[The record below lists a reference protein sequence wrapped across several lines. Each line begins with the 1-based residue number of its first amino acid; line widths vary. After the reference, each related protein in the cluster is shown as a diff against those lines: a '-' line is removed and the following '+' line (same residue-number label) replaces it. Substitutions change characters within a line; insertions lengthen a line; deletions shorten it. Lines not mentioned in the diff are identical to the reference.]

1 MGQNTE
7 ILPDE
12 SLRGNLATKVLK
24 YGILALGTVA
34 VIIIIAAILIFF
46 TATGDAAQQAAQK
59 EKGIA
64 LIVNIF
70 QSLLPVIATWIG
82 TVIAFYF
89 GTANFE
95 AANKSVRALVDQIT
109 NSEDKLKATKI
120 TDKGVMR
127 LFADINYNTDLSGKE
142 YTEILVQKDLLDF
155 IDANTSSNKKGDRVP
170 IFDNKKSVRCIIHES
185 TLNEF
190 ARKLSLKKFETLVDK
205 TLDVITLDELIN
217 STDEEMKMKITKSAE
232 FVSKTA
238 TLFDAN
244 EKMKSNKY
252 CQDVFVTENGKAE
265 EEIIGWITNNKIAE
279 FCKI

>member
-12 SLRGNLATKVLK
+12 SLRGNIATKILA
-24 YGILALGTVA
+24 YGILALA
-34 VIIIIAAILIFF
+34 AISIIIIIAAIVMLSDVSGTPPEI
-46 TATGDAAQQAAQK
+46 ATRKDKA
-59 EKGIA
+59 IA

-89 GTANFE
+89 GAANFE
-95 AANKSVRALVDQIT
+95 AANKSVQALVKQIT
-109 NSEDKLKATKI
+109 NTEDKLKATKI
-120 TDKGVMR
+120 SDQGVMR
-127 LFADINYNTDLSGKE
+127 SLGEINYNTEISGKAFN
-142 YTEILVQKDLLDF
+142 EILIQKDLMEF
-155 IDANTSSNKKGDRVP
+155 IDSNKKGDRLP
-170 IFDNKKSVRCIIHES
+170 ILDSKKSVRCIIHES

-190 ARKLSLKKFETLVDK
+190 ARKLTLKKFESLADK
-205 TLDVITLDELIN
+205 SLDVISLEQLIN
-217 STDEEMKMKITKSAE
+217 NTDEEMKKKITQSAE

-244 EKMKSNKY
+244 EKMKLNKY

-265 EEIIGWITNNKIAE
+265 EEIIIGWITNNRVAE
-279 FCKI
+279 FCKIL